1 MDTSSL
7 HDLSKCQER
16 MRQINDYIDGDIDEE
31 LCQEIERHLDNCPD
45 CQFIVDTLS
54 RTIKLYHSLANT
66 DIALPEAV
74 EKRLMQ
80 RLNLSL
86 FETM

>member
-1 MDTSSL
+1 MHTITPDN
-7 HDLSKCQER
+7 LSKCQER
-16 MRQINDYIDGDIDEE
+16 LRQINEYLDGEIDEE
-31 LCQEIERHLDNCPD
+31 LCSEIERHLNSCPD

-74 EKRLMQ
+74 EHRLMQ
-80 RLNLSL
+80 RLNIP
-86 FETM
+86 M